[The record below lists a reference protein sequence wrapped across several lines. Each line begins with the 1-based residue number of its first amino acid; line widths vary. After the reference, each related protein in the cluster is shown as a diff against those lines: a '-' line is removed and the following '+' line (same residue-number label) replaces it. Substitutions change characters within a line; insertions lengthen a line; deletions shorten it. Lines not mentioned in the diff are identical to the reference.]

1 MAVLLVSSISICH
14 VTVAMATE
22 FETVDIA
29 MKCLNVAERPYQQ
42 LAV

>member
-1 MAVLLVSSISICH
+1 MAVLLVSGISVCH

-22 FETVDIA
+22 FETVDLQ
-29 MKCLNVAERPYQQ
+29 MKYLNEAERPHQQ